1 MRLRKAEYGDLR
13 ITFEGDDW
21 STFVRVDRE
30 CVEEAFFYPTDYHDL
45 RPYGVNLQA
54 PYISV
59 TLCNEA
65 YVLRRVKTFMAHLE
79 RAYGMTVDDD
89 VRELM
94 DGWAEYEPPEPPKKQ
109 APEQTPTAGL
119 KPDYPY
125 KCTGCKYRHMNNGTD
140 CKLFLLMGEAAC
152 K

>member
-1 MRLRKAEYGDLR
+1 MRLRKAEYGDLK
-13 ITFEGDDW
+13 ITFEGDVW
-21 STFVRVDRE
+21 STFVRAAEE
-30 CVEEAFFYPTDYHDL
+30 CWAESHSYPTDYHDL
-45 RPYGVNLQA
+45 RPYGANLQE

-59 TLCNEA
+59 TLCDNT
-65 YVLRRVKTFMAHLE
+65 YVLWRVKTFVAHLE

-109 APEQTPTAGL
+109 APEQTPKAGL

-152 K
+152 E

>member
-1 MRLRKAEYGDLR
+1 MRLRKAEYGNLR

-21 STFVRVDRE
+21 STFVLVCDGCMRDS
-30 CVEEAFFYPTDYHDL
+30 FSYPTDYHDE
-45 RPYGVNLQA
+45 RPYGANLQE

-59 TLCNEA
+59 TLCDVP
-65 YVLRRVKTFMAHLE
+65 YVLRRIKTFMAHLE

-89 VRELM
+89 VRALM

-109 APEQTPTAGL
+109 APEQTPAAGL
-119 KPDYPY
+119 KQDYPY

-152 K
+152 E